1 MKESLELSQKQGEL
15 IEEAFLSGNVRCGR
29 INTLLNNVVV
39 IVDKPNVIVRFD
51 LNNEFIEGN
60 KRLFRLSKLAG
71 VAKCSPD
78 DTFDMKKG
86 IKIARLKFL
95 RKVLILCRE
104 FFIEDT
110 IKNYKEIIKTGLKF
124 AHGIERL
131 EDLIEKFRVTIQ

>member
-39 IVDKPNVIVRFD
+39 IVDRPNVIIRFD
-51 LNNEFIEGN
+51 LNNDFIEGN
-60 KRLFRLSKLAG
+60 KRLARLSKLAG

-104 FFIEDT
+104 FFVEDT
-110 IKNYKEIIKTGLKF
+110 IKQVKIFEKTGANLVNKIQNLD
-124 AHGIERL
+124 G
-131 EDLIEKFRVTIQ
+131 LIEKFRITIQ